1 MRLPLEGLFRHL
13 VRSGFPL
20 AVRDYE
26 DALAALRLGHGTLTR
41 ERLHWLCETLWAHSD
56 EERIRLARLFDA
68 LPRPTAEAIR
78 MLTGERGAPKAAGDT
93 APAGAT
99 PLPQATAEP
108 PAGTTAGESP
118 QLHFTAPQEA
128 GGVGLPRARVPAAL
142 LQPHILTPRPAVS
155 LRALIVTWRRFRL
168 AQRSGPK
175 VELDIDATV
184 AEKCRSGTLVEPVL
198 LPARRNQ
205 ARLLVLFD
213 ASPSMAPWRTMG
225 KAVADS
231 LGRARLGHGAFYYF
245 NNDPGEGLF
254 ESERLMRPQSTQ
266 QVARRHADCALL
278 VIGDAGAARGRMDRT
293 RVRATQ
299 QFADAA
305 RRAAWWPISWV
316 NPMPRARWAGS
327 SAARIAALPGV
338 AMFELTEDGMVQAVD
353 HLRGK
358 GGH

>member
-1 MRLPLEGLFRHL
+1 MSLPLEGLFRHL

-26 DALAALRLGHGTLTR
+26 DALTALRLGHGTLTR
-41 ERLHWLCETLWAHSD
+41 ERLHWLCATLWAHSD

-68 LPRPTAEAIR
+68 LPRPTADAIR
-78 MLTGERGAPKAAGDT
+78 MLTGAGGKPQAVDDT
-93 APAGAT
+93 APAGE
-99 PLPQATAEP
+99 PLPQATTEP
-108 PAGTTAGESP
+108 PRDGTAAESP
-118 QLHFTAPQEA
+118 MLQFAAPQES
-128 GGVGLPRARVPAAL
+128 GGVGLPQARVPAAL

-198 LPARRNQ
+198 LPARCNQ

-213 ASPSMAPWRTMG
+213 ASPSMAPWQHMG

-231 LGRARLGHGAFYYF
+231 LGRARLGHAAFYYF

-254 ESERLMRPQSTQ
+254 DSERLMRPHSMQE
-266 QVARRHADCALL
+266 VVRRHADCALL
-278 VIGDAGAARGRMDRT
+278 VVSDAGAARGRMDRE

-299 QFADAA
+299 SFADAA
-305 RRAAWWPISWV
+305 RRVAWWPIAWV
-316 NPMPRARWAGS
+316 NSMPRERWSTS
-327 SAARIAALPGV
+327 SAARIAALPGIT
-338 AMFELTEDGMVQAVD
+338 MFELTEDGMVQAID

-358 GGH
+358 GRH